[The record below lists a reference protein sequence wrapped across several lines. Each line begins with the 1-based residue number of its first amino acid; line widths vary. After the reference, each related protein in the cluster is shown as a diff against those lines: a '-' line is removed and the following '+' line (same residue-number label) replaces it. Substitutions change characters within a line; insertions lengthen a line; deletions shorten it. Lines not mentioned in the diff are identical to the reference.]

1 MIFSV
6 SKMRYG
12 GARVKRVDCWGRLVF
27 HHRAVPIVLSV
38 ALIDAIG
45 FGIVLPV
52 LPKLILQL
60 TELSL
65 TEVTRI
71 GGWLGASYAL
81 AQFFA
86 GPILGRLGD
95 SIGRRP
101 VLLFSTIAF
110 AIDYALCAAAPTLA
124 WLFLGRVV
132 AGIAGATF
140 GPANAVLADVT
151 PPEKRGQTFG
161 LMGAAFGIGFIL
173 GPVIGGLI
181 AKFDPRTPFLVAGGL
196 AALNAVW
203 IMVALPETMAPEK
216 RRKFDIKQ
224 AHVIGSFRPL
234 FDAGGA
240 KWLLVAVF
248 CWQFAHMVYPA
259 TWSFWG
265 KVAMG
270 WSEEQIGYSL
280 AASGAGMV
288 IIQTMVLG
296 RVLKRFGEARTAVIG
311 ILAGALVFTGYI
323 FARENWMIFILL
335 AFGAI
340 QAMAYPSMNGLLSRM
355 VDPSHQG
362 ALQGGMGSLMSVT
375 AVLAPLVM
383 TQLLAAG
390 AEHGFTGGNFVL
402 AAGLAFAALAI
413 IVTKVVPKVAKP
425 AA

>member
-1 MIFSV
+1 M
-6 SKMRYG
+6 
-12 GARVKRVDCWGRLVF
+12 
-27 HHRAVPIVLSV
+27 LSV

-52 LPKLILQL
+52 LPKLIVDLTQL
-60 TELSL
+60 DL
-65 TEVTRI
+65 THATRI
-71 GGWLGASYAL
+71 GGYLAAAYAL

-86 GPILGRLGD
+86 GPILGNLGD

-124 WLFLGRVV
+124 WLFLGRVI

-151 PPEKRGQTFG
+151 PPEKRGATFG

-181 AKFDPRTPFLVAGGL
+181 AKLDPRTPFLVAGAL
-196 AALNAVW
+196 AALNAAW

-234 FDAGGA
+234 FHAGGA
-240 KWLLVAVF
+240 KWLLLAAF
-248 CWQFAHMVYPA
+248 FWQFAHQVYPA

-270 WSEEQIGYSL
+270 WSEAQIGYSL
-280 AASGAGMV
+280 AISGFGMV
-288 IIQTMVLG
+288 LIQTMLLR
-296 RVLKRFGEARTAVIG
+296 RVLARFGEARTAVLG
-311 ILAGALVFTGYI
+311 ILAGGLVFTGYI
-323 FARENWMIFILL
+323 FARENWMIGVLL
-335 AFGAI
+335 AFGAF
-340 QAMAYPSMNGLLSRM
+340 QAMAFPSMNALMSRM

-362 ALQGGMGSLMSVT
+362 ALQGGMASLISLN

-390 AEHGFTGGNFVL
+390 AERGFTGGNFVL
-402 AAGLAFAALAI
+402 AAGLALLALI
-413 IVTKVVPKVAKP
+413 IMVTKVVPKVAK

>member
-1 MIFSV
+1 M
-6 SKMRYG
+6 K
-12 GARVKRVDCWGRLVF
+12 F
-27 HHRAVPIVLSV
+27 HHRAVPVVLSI

-52 LPKLILQL
+52 LPKLVVEL
-60 TELSL
+60 TTLPM
-65 TEVTRI
+65 TDATRI
-71 GGWLGASYAL
+71 GGYLAAAYAL

-86 GPILGRLGD
+86 GPILGHLGD
-95 SIGRRP
+95 SVGRRP

-181 AKFDPRTPFLVAGGL
+181 AGFGPRTPFLVAGGL

-203 IMVALPETMAPEK
+203 VMVALPETMALEK
-216 RRKFDIKQ
+216 RRTFDIRQ
-224 AHVIGSFRPL
+224 AHIIGSFRPL
-234 FDAGGA
+234 FHAGGA

-265 KVAMG
+265 VIAMG
-270 WSEEQIGYSL
+270 WTEKQIGYSL

-288 IIQTMVLG
+288 VIQSMVLG
-296 RVLKRFGEARTAVIG
+296 RMLKRFGEARTAVIG
-311 ILAGALVFTGYI
+311 ITAGALVFTGYI
-323 FARENWMIFILL
+323 FARENWMIFLLL

-362 ALQGGMGSLMSVT
+362 ALQGGMSSLMSLT
-375 AVLAPLVM
+375 WVLAPLVM
-383 TQLLAAG
+383 TQVLAAG
-390 AEHGFTGGNFVL
+390 AERGFTGGNFVL
-402 AAGLAFAALAI
+402 AAALAFVALAI
-413 IVTKVVPKVAKP
+413 VVLKVVPKVAKAP